1 MLRRGDLAI
10 DATAGNGHDT
20 VFLAEKVGDTG
31 GVLAFDIQADAI
43 ASAQARVEAA
53 GLADRVEFIH
63 GSHAGLD
70 RHARPGTVA
79 AVVFNLGYLPGGDHA
94 VITRREETLSAL
106 DRALSVLRAGGLLA
120 VVCYPGHP
128 GGDEESAAVEAWAGG
143 LDPEGYATEIVRRE
157 GTLRPA
163 PFLVLVKKLRA

>member
-1 MLRRGDLAI
+1 MRPGDLAI

-20 VFLAEKVGDTG
+20 VFLAGKVGDTG
-31 GVLAFDIQADAI
+31 RVLAFDIQADAI
-43 ASAQARVEAA
+43 ASAQARIEAA

-79 AVVFNLGYLPGGDHA
+79 AVVFNLGYLPGGDHT
-94 VITRREETLSAL
+94 VITCRDETLSAL
-106 DRALSVLRAGGLLA
+106 DRVLPLLRAGGLLA

-128 GGDEESAAVEAWAGG
+128 GGAEESEAVEAWAGG
-143 LDPEGYATEIVRRE
+143 MDPEWYATGIVRRE

-163 PFLVLVKKLRA
+163 PFLVLVKKLRG